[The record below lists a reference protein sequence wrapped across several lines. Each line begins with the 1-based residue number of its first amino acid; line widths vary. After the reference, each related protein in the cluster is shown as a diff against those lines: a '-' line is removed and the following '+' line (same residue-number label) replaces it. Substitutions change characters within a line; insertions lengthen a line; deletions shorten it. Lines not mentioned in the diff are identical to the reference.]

1 MYCSTVRAQLFPAI
15 TIFSRTCACL
25 GFLAA
30 GFETTQLNWPWSL
43 RCTPRNTTLRAFKSC
58 AAKFARITL
67 LCYVLRLAINIA
79 FDVSMALA
87 FETFVPLP
95 RRQTMTFEKR
105 RTAFVHERFNDTFK
119 RCRLHDDDDDD
130 YNTRGAR
137 TLLAIAYSP
146 RGIYLISP
154 SAAAYSLK
162 NRVLFL
168 PSFPVLCWC
177 TAFRISG

>member
-1 MYCSTVRAQLFPAI
+1 MYCSTVCAQLFPAI

-58 AAKFARITL
+58 TAKFARITL
-67 LCYVLRLAINIA
+67 LRYVLRLAINIV
-79 FDVSMALA
+79 FDVSMAVA

-105 RTAFVHERFNDTFK
+105 RTAFVHERVNDTFK
-119 RCRLHDDDDDD
+119 RCRLHDDDDC
-130 YNTRGAR
+130 NTRGVR
-137 TLLAIAYSP
+137 TVLAIAYSP

-168 PSFPVLCWC
+168 PSFPVLCSC
-177 TAFRISG
+177 AAFRISG